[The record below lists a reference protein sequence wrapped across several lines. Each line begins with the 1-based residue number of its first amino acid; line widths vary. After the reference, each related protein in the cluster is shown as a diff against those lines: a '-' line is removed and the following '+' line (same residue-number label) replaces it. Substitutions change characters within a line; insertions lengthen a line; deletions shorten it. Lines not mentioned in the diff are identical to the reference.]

1 MIMSIGSIF
10 LWAKESKRGM
20 EMIYLRLEKRRRR
33 RMVTKIV
40 VLMVFFF
47 FEIINMKKLMDE

>member
-10 LWAKESKRGM
+10 LWAKELKRGM
-20 EMIYLRLEKRRRR
+20 EIIYFRSEKRRRR

-40 VLMVFFF
+40 NLMVFF
-47 FEIINMKKLMDE
+47 LR